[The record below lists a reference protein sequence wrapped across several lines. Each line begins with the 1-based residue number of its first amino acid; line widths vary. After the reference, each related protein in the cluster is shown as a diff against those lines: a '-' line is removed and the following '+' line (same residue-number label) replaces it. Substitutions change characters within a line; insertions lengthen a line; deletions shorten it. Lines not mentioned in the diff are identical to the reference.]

1 MSKVIVICI
10 IVALFV
16 LSPFVVKVKIECR
29 TQYGN
34 CPFKLE
40 SGDNLYQ
47 TKKKT
52 AKYLKNNFLVTD
64 FSMHF
69 KLPDILRVD
78 VLIKKP
84 SFMLKNDTNQVVTI
98 DQNGRVLGTS
108 SDTALPSVS
117 VLGNLKKV
125 GEIVDQK
132 HLFALNLMQGV
143 NQMYQIDNGKIED
156 DSLVVELPPSIKV
169 IFPLSGD
176 SQILLGS
183 LRLVYSKVGEYHEID
198 LRFKNPVLR

>member
-1 MSKVIVICI
+1 
-10 IVALFV
+10 
-16 LSPFVVKVKIECR
+16 
-29 TQYGN
+29 
-34 CPFKLE
+34 
-40 SGDNLYQ
+40 
-47 TKKKT
+47 
-52 AKYLKNNFLVTD
+52 
-64 FSMHF
+64 
-69 KLPDILRVD
+69 
-78 VLIKKP
+78 LIKKP